1 MVTVFVSGRPVYAND
16 LLNLSHAFVAA
27 WLPGTEGK
35 GVADVL
41 FADATGRARYDF
53 RGRLSF
59 PWPGTPCGASFSA
72 EAMAAEPLL
81 FAGGYG
87 SSYVRPKAV
96 PMLSVSAEQSC
107 GVR

>member
-1 MVTVFVSGRPVYAND
+1 MC
-16 LLNLSHAFVAA
+16 
-27 WLPGTEGK
+27 
-35 GVADVL
+35 
-41 FADATGRARYDF
+41 FADAKGRAQYDF

-72 EAMAAEPLL
+72 AAMAAEPPL
-81 FAGGYG
+81 FTGGYG
-87 SSYVRPKAV
+87 SSYARPKAV